1 MTSKKKLAIANYGIK
16 NIDDKLNLLDTD
28 IQIYSLDGHP
38 FERAKNPDECAKY
51 NMASHVGLPSSHCC
65 DCFIFMKD
73 AIALIEITQLLRA
86 KKEVDK
92 ILSILRAH
100 VCQDKRQG
108 KHQRERQDELE
119 YIIND
124 INLSLV
130 VEYIILDNISKVYGG
145 MLVLH
150 KFSHYCEVMKNHI
163 CCDEKKYEFWLVA
176 SPDKSQNA
184 RGIDMIIKEL
194 QGLGKLNKQ
203 KYSLE
208 NRLQSVAGDNDEVKV
223 KVKILHYDKLKDEI
237 KNEAVPI

>member
-163 CCDEKKYEFWLVA
+163 
-176 SPDKSQNA
+176 
-184 RGIDMIIKEL
+184 
-194 QGLGKLNKQ
+194 
-203 KYSLE
+203 
-208 NRLQSVAGDNDEVKV
+208 
-223 KVKILHYDKLKDEI
+223 
-237 KNEAVPI
+237 